1 MIGGIRRA
9 SIPLAIAVASGLL
22 AAWLVFDYANSV
34 DGVNGATSVI
44 LVADRTITRG
54 QSFSEETLAE
64 FVRTRVIPATYAPAD
79 AVTDE
84 QELIGLQAVS
94 DVGEGAYI
102 TRSVVA
108 SDERAGRFR
117 LRRGERAVSVAV
129 RAAPDGAELSA
140 GTIVDLV
147 ASGLD
152 GAPQSELLL
161 RDAEILQSTEA
172 SGESA
177 DARITVRVAVG
188 QVASLVRADVFAREL
203 RALKR

>member
-34 DGVNGATSVI
+34 DGVNGATSVV

-64 FVRTRVIPATYAPAD
+64 FVRTRVVPATYAPAD

>member
-64 FVRTRVIPATYAPAD
+64 FVRTRVVPATYAPAD
-79 AVTDE
+79 AVADE
-84 QELIGLQAVS
+84 QELIGLHAVS